1 MIMTSNEIFK
11 SNTIKEKVN
20 EQIKAIRLLALQG
33 YTILDFE
40 GNVINKWNINEEK
53 RNNISY
59 NRVPKLK
66 T

>member
-1 MIMTSNEIFK
+1 MTSNEIFK